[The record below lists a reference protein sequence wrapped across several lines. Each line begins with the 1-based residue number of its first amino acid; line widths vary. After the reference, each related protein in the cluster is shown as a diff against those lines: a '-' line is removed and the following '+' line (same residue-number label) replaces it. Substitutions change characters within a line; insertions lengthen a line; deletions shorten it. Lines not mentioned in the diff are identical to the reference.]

1 MSSIVIA
8 GDTSGSVTLQAPA
21 VAGTTTLTLPATS
34 GTVVLTGGAG
44 AFTTVTAT
52 GSITPSQTNGIVG
65 TTTNNSV
72 NAGGVGE
79 YVSSEVASAG
89 SVSMTSATNIN
100 ITSISL
106 TAGDWDVFAIGKGN
120 TAGSAV
126 ISWVRC
132 SVSETSATYN
142 DGHSFANES
151 SQNSINIGAPAFGI
165 PPKRYLL
172 STTTTLYLTLQA
184 GFTPGTIGGYGRI
197 SARRIR

>member
-1 MSSIVIA
+1 MAITLD
-8 GDTSGSVTLQAPA
+8 GTSGVTTPGVVNTAAETIATTLAVTGAVTLSSTLA
-21 VAGTTTLTLPATS
+21 V
-34 GTVVLTGGAG
+34 
-44 AFTTVTAT
+44 T

-89 SVSMTSATNIN
+89 SVSMTSSTNIN

-151 SQNSINIGAPAFGI
+151 TQNSINIGAPAFGI

-184 GFTPGTIGGYGRI
+184 GYTPGTVGGYGRL

>member
-1 MSSIVIA
+1 MTITLD
-8 GDTSGSVTLQAPA
+8 GTSGVTTPGVVNTAAETIATTLAVTGAVTLSSTLA
-21 VAGTTTLTLPATS
+21 V
-34 GTVVLTGGAG
+34 
-44 AFTTVTAT
+44 T

-79 YVSSEVASAG
+79 YVNSEVASAG
-89 SVSMTSATNIN
+89 SVSMTSSTTIN

-151 SQNSINIGAPAFGI
+151 TQNSINIGAPAFGI

-184 GFTPGTIGGYGRI
+184 GYTPGTVGGYGRL

>member
-1 MSSIVIA
+1 MASIINA
-8 GDTSGSVTLQAPA
+8 ATSGGLITTADTSGILQLQT
-21 VAGTTTLTLPATS
+21 AGTTAV
-34 GTVVLTGGAG
+34 TVDASQN
-44 AFTTVTAT
+44 VTFV

-89 SVSMTSATNIN
+89 SVSMTSSTTIN

-151 SQNSINIGAPAFGI
+151 TQNSINIGAPAFGI

-184 GFTPGTIGGYGRI
+184 GYTPGTVGGYGRI